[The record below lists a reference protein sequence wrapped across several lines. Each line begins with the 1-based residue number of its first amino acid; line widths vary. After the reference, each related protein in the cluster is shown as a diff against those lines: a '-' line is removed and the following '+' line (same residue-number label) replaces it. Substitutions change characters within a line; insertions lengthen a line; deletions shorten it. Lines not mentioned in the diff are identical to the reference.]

1 MKLHGLRLKILL
13 MLLVPLVIFAPIMV
27 AVVYSAVQ
35 AAITEQVDARG
46 RVLAQQVAA
55 VVLDEILTGEHHAAE
70 RSMIDIASA
79 QPDVAY
85 AFVVDARSSVVA
97 HTFPGAF
104 PSDLEKAHDPRRDD
118 RRAIL
123 VALGDSQVHDL
134 MAPMLGGVAGWVHV
148 GVSTAP
154 ARVSSRAVLWRL
166 AAGGFGVVITGLF
179 LTLAISSQ
187 LSWRIER
194 VATAAEAVGR
204 GELDT
209 RIDDPSDD
217 EVGRLGRAFDRMAER
232 LLTARVERERTFQ
245 RLAQSEKLV
254 AVGQLAAG
262 VAHEVN
268 NPLAGVLHCID
279 GLRKNDRDQARRD
292 RYYGLIA
299 DGVKR
304 AQGVVKSLLQ
314 YSRQRELE
322 SERVDVSSVV
332 DRVLALMTPA
342 FEQSSVEV
350 AFSRE
355 AEPIEARVDAHGIE
369 QVLTNILLN
378 ARDAQGEGGGKVAVD
393 VRRVDGSV
401 RIRIVDQGCGI
412 PPESLDRVFDPF
424 FTTKGGAKGSGLGLS
439 VSLGIVERHGGRIE
453 ASSVVDGG
461 TTFDVFLPLASSAA
475 EKVA

>member
-1 MKLHGLRLKILL
+1 VKTPGLRLKILL
-13 MLLVPLVIFAPIMV
+13 MLLVPLVIFAPITV
-27 AVVYSAVQ
+27 AIVYGAVQ
-35 AAITEQVDARG
+35 TAITEQVDARG

-70 RSMIDIASA
+70 RAMIDIVSA

-85 AFVVDARSSVVA
+85 AFVVDARSAVLA
-97 HTFPGAF
+97 HTFPAAF
-104 PSDLEKAHDPRRDD
+104 PSDLAKAHDLLRDD

-123 VALGDSQVHDL
+123 VALGDSEVHDL

-154 ARVSSRAVLWRL
+154 ARASSRAVLWRL
-166 AAGGFGVVITGLF
+166 SLAAAGVVFSGLV
-179 LTLAISSQ
+179 LTLLISAQ

-194 VATAAEAVGR
+194 VANAAESLGQ

-209 RIDDPSDD
+209 RIADSSDD
-217 EVGRLGRAFDRMAER
+217 ELGRLGSAFDRMAER
-232 LLTARVERERTFQ
+232 LLHARAERERTFQ

-279 GLRKNDRDQARRD
+279 GLRKNDRDEARRGK
-292 RYYGLIA
+292 YYELIA
-299 DGVKR
+299 DGVRR
-304 AQGVVKSLLQ
+304 AQGVVKNLLQ
-314 YSRQRELE
+314 YARQHELE
-322 SERVDVSSVV
+322 IACVDLGCVV

-342 FEQSSVEV
+342 FESSSVALEL
-350 AFSRE
+350 SRDSE
-355 AEPIEARVDAHGIE
+355 AIAARVDAHGIE

-378 ARDAQGEGGGKVAVD
+378 AKDALPDGGGKVEVD
-393 VRRVDGSV
+393 LRRVDGCA
-401 RIRIVDQGCGI
+401 RIRITDQGCGI
-412 PPESLDRVFDPF
+412 PQASLDRVFDPF
-424 FTTKGGAKGSGLGLS
+424 FTTKGGSKGSGLGLS

-453 ASSVVDGG
+453 ASSVVGAG
-461 TTFDVFLPLASSAA
+461 TTFDVYLPLAGSV
-475 EKVA
+475 EEQVA